1 MENEAGFRS
10 VIDVFAHYG
19 FRKASMEDLAQA
31 IGVSRQTLYKR
42 FKSKEAVRDW
52 AVEGFIQ
59 TLLGRAETE
68 LSDTSLPVE
77 QCLLNAFMRW
87 TGDHVT
93 LLRAA
98 PHGSEIVEIGA
109 AALKA
114 SRTDPVRDFEMRV
127 ADFLITHKA
136 SADRATAGEMA
147 FTLLMASK
155 GLLVACDTSESFA
168 EGMGRVVETLL
179 GKRHS

>member
-31 IGVSRQTLYKR
+31 LGVSRQTLYKR
-42 FKSKEAVRDW
+42 FKSKDAVRDW
-52 AVEGFIQ
+52 AVEGFIE
-59 TLLGRAETE
+59 TLLGRAEAE
-68 LSDTSLPVE
+68 LSAQALPIE

-98 PHGSEIVEIGA
+98 PHGSEIIELGA

-114 SRTDPVRDFEMRV
+114 CRTDPVRAFEARV
-127 ADFLITHKA
+127 ADFLITRNTCT
-136 SADRATAGEMA
+136 DRTTAGEMA
-147 FTLLMASK
+147 FVLLMASK
-155 GLLVACDTSESFA
+155 GLLVACDTSEGFA

-179 GKRHS
+179 GERRS